1 MTLQERINKCP
12 NNKVPLVKGDR
23 VDYVWP
29 QYVEQYVTDLGYTKA
44 TKQKAPADVEDAA
57 TDEPFAD
64 IVEKAK
70 KPGRKTKAIEQEET
84 TEQ

>member
-23 VDYVWP
+23 CDYVLP
-29 QYVEQYVTDLGYTKA
+29 KHVDQYVTDLGYTKA
-44 TKQKAPADVEDAA
+44 TKQQAPAEVADA
-57 TDEPFAD
+57 DEPFAG

-70 KPGRKTKAIEQEET
+70 KGDRKPKAIESD
-84 TEQ
+84 EQQ

>member
-12 NNKVPLVKGDR
+12 NNKVPLLKGDR

-29 QYVEQYVTDLGYTKA
+29 QYVDQYVTDLGYTKA
-44 TKQKAPADVEDAA
+44 TKQKAPAEVADA
-57 TDEPFAD
+57 DEVFAD

-70 KPGRKTKAIEQEET
+70 KGGRKPKAIESD
-84 TEQ
+84 EQQ